1 MATYLKV
8 EAADWL
14 KEKTGAEVKRCLL
27 NDVHRPVV
35 LRGWL
40 DSWTVARAWSPVEI
54 SRRLG
59 EICSTFKA
67 CPRRGT
73 DAFRLRFGKKEAV
86 VFETQCEYVQAT
98 FSHFAEWLGR
108 AEIATTAEHEE
119 GREEEREV
127 GRENL
132 AGGSENTG
140 TDIATKEGS
149 SASLD
154 CPQPKRKRLEAHPS
168 AQADPHSNPLLLF
181 PPSTYWVYA
190 DYKYMCQLCPDR
202 PEMMEAVDWSV
213 FGFDGRGGGDST
225 LWVGSDGA
233 CTPCHFDTYGC
244 NLVAQLW
251 GKKQW
256 LLFPPS
262 ESCRLHPTRVPYE
275 ESSVFSEVNVSCP
288 DLEQFPDF
296 ASATGHQV
304 KVM

>member
-1 MATYLKV
+1 MALAV
-8 EAADWL
+8 ETADWL
-14 KEKTGAEVKRCLL
+14 KEKTGAEVKHCLL

-40 DSWTVARAWSPVEI
+40 DSWTFARAWSPVEI
-54 SRRLG
+54 CRHLG
-59 EICSTFKA
+59 EKCSTFKV

-73 DAFRLRFGKKEAV
+73 DAFRQRFGKKETV

-98 FSHFAEWLGR
+98 FTHFAEWLEG
-108 AEIATTAEHEE
+108 AQITTTAGCVE

-127 GRENL
+127 GRESL
-132 AGGSENTG
+132 AGSSDNVGTG
-140 TDIATKEGS
+140 VTTEEGS
-149 SASLD
+149 LD
-154 CPQPKRKRLEAHPS
+154 SPQLKRKRLEASP
-168 AQADPHSNPLLLF
+168 ATQASPPPPNPLLPF
-181 PPSTYWVYA
+181 PPSTHWVYA
-190 DYKYMCQLCPDR
+190 DYKYMCQLCHDH
-202 PEMMEAVDWSV
+202 PELMEAVDWSV
-213 FGFDGRGGGDST
+213 FGFEGRGGRDST

-233 CTPCHFDTYGC
+233 CTPCHYDTYGC

-251 GKKQW
+251 GRKQW

-262 ESCRLHPTRVPYE
+262 ESWRLHPTRVPYE

-304 KVM
+304 RVM